1 MTEAHPRSGGGRR
14 IAAVAAGV
22 LGLAGVVLIGVAVAD
37 QAPAPPAPPAASGT
51 SAEPGGTSADDPALP
66 DDADEPA
73 PAPTGDAPT
82 GADDAG
88 DPDAAEDP
96 DADALLMSASEPVSI
111 RIPSIEVS
119 SDPVVDLGLDHE
131 GAMEVPADPA
141 LTGWYTGSPTPG
153 EYGPSVLAGHVTWNG
168 AESVFFR
175 LGDMRPGDL
184 VEVGRE
190 DGTTAVF
197 EVTDIEQY
205 PKDEFPTLE
214 VYGNTDGSTLR
225 LITCGGDYRADES
238 FYTDNVV
245 VYAELVDT
253 VPA

>member
-37 QAPAPPAPPAASGT
+37 QVPAPPAPPAASGT

-73 PAPTGDAPT
+73 PAPTGETPE
-82 GADDAG
+82 GAG
-88 DPDAAEDP
+88 ETRNPDAAED
-96 DADALLMSASEPVSI
+96 ADALLLPPSEPVSI
-111 RIPSIEVS
+111 RIPSIGVS
-119 SDPVVDLGLDHE
+119 ADPVVDLGLDDE

-175 LGDMRPGDL
+175 LGDMRPGDR
-184 VEVGRE
+184 VEVDRE

-245 VYAELVDT
+245 VYAELVDS
-253 VPA
+253 ASA